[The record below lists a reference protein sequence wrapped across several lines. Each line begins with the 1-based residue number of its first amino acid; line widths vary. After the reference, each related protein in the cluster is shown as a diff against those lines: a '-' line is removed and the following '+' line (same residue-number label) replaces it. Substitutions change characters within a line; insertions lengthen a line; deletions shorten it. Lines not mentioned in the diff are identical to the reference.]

1 MNHVLCVAVWGLA
14 GPAATSSWMSCWTW
28 QSVKEWWI
36 STTVSK
42 PSAPAASTWSR
53 QRSGQVHDNTS
64 HSNQVKYLNT
74 VLHMLKE
81 VGALTSLS
89 LSLLENINRIRK
101 LSICFPLMLF
111 VNEKSEVGV
120 LLYSPSGTYVKVIA
134 IIWEKRLTLSLSVLH
149 RHIQIF
155 ICEHICIYSPYY
167 VNATLTCLFITSVLI
182 CRGV

>member
-1 MNHVLCVAVWGLA
+1 MCFMNHVFCVAAWGLA

-81 VGALTSLS
+81 VGTITSLS
-89 LSLLENINRIRK
+89 LALLENRNRIRN
-101 LSICFPLMLF
+101 LNSCFPLMLF
-111 VNEKSEVGV
+111 VNSEYGWFIIIFPLWDLCKGHCNNLREKTHTVSQCAAQAHTV
-120 LLYSPSGTYVKVIA
+120 LYM
-134 IIWEKRLTLSLSVLH
+134 WEYLH
-149 RHIQIF
+149 I
-155 ICEHICIYSPYY
+155 PP
-167 VNATLTCLFITSVLI
+167 LI
-182 CRGV
+182 M